1 MNINELKEKAVAIRS
16 LYDQK
21 NISEGKE
28 ATNVKSL
35 VMQFISDL
43 GDLSRYI
50 TMKERG
56 DEIEN
61 FNQNTA
67 RELAECLAHVLVIAD
82 KYGINLEEAFIE
94 EYERLNSE
102 LS

>member
-35 VMQFISDL
+35 VMQFISDV